1 MELFQHFNRN
11 DFLGCA
17 YKIKQDPSA
26 WQFIE
31 VSLTGKTSHNASFIA
46 KKLKD
51 YFSGKDGTIL
61 ICGSNQ
67 ILAIVNMG
75 REINLHELTS
85 GINKKLPEN
94 SCTAEAS
101 SVTEEGILRFQLQLQ
116 DIESAR
122 KEHPLL
128 VARRER
134 TEKIA
139 LIVDDDLYIRTVLKK
154 LLQSRARVVELDDT
168 TQIVETYLDVLPD
181 IVFVDIHLPGG
192 SGIEALDEI
201 LGFDASA
208 YLVVMS
214 SDSVRSNVLD
224 SKRFGAKGFL
234 AKPFTPDKVESCLMK
249 CPTMIASP
257 VIGWK

>member
-1 MELFQHFNRN
+1 MELFQYFNRN

-17 YKIKQDPSA
+17 YKIKQDPTA
-26 WQFIE
+26 WQLIE
-31 VSLTGKTSHNASFIA
+31 VSLTGKTSHNTSAIA

-61 ICGSNQ
+61 ICGNNK

-75 REINLHELTS
+75 NGISLHELTS

-94 SCTAEAS
+94 SCTAEATS
-101 SVTEEGILRFQLQLQ
+101 MTTEGILKFQLQLQ

-128 VARRER
+128 LARRER

-154 LLQSRARVVELDDT
+154 LLQSRAKVIELDDT
-168 TQIVETYLDVLPD
+168 DQIVETYLDVLPD

-192 SGIEALDEI
+192 SGIEMLDEI
-201 LGFDASA
+201 LSFDASA
-208 YLVVMS
+208 HLIVMS

-224 SKRFGAKGFL
+224 SKRYGAKGFL
-234 AKPFTPDKVESCLMK
+234 TKPFTPDKVESCLMK
-249 CPTMIASP
+249 CPTMIDSQ